1 MRIALVHDWLLNI
14 GGAERVLKVLHEM
27 FPEAPIYT
35 LFHNPKFS
43 QSFLPQAKIISSFA
57 QSLYRFSGSH
67 KWLLPLLPA
76 AIESFDLSK
85 FDLVISSSV
94 TFAKGL
100 VLRPRTKHL
109 CYCYSPTRMLWDWH
123 IEYQSNKPKAKS
135 NKWKTILSQHLLR
148 LWDLSAASRPDK
160 FIAISQTVQQRI
172 KKYYG
177 VDSEVIYPPVE
188 IARNSIINYKLST
201 INFFLIVS
209 RLHPHKNIDIAIEAF
224 NKLELP
230 LVIVGSGPDQGRL
243 KKLIQR
249 PDLIKLT
256 GFVPDSELPAYYQ
269 NAKAFIMP
277 QEEDFGLTPLE
288 AMSYGKPVL
297 ALEAGGALEYIKPGM
312 NGEFF
317 FAPKAEILADG
328 VRRLNENYAQY
339 NPEEIKKATEPFGRP
354 HFEEQ
359 ITEIIKRLVP
369 ALANPLSA

>member
-1 MRIALVHDWLLNI
+1 MNIALVHDWLLNI

-123 IEYQSNKPKAKS
+123 SKYAETGNKRQAT
-135 NKWKTILSQHLLR
+135 KWRMKLAQHLLR

-160 FIAISQTVQQRI
+160 FIAISQPVKQRI

-354 HFEEQ
+354 HFEEK
-359 ITEIIKRLVP
+359 IRS
-369 ALANPLSA
+369 ALTSLGWVA